1 MPNTYEGNMYF
12 FTFLILIYKKI
23 SRFIITITIYFAI
36 IKLEFCFVNYTS
48 INTEVQKYKDLCKV
62 Q

>member
-48 INTEVQKYKDLCKV
+48 INTEV
-62 Q
+62 

>member
-36 IKLEFCFVNYTS
+36 IKLEFYFVNYTS
-48 INTEVQKYKDLCKV
+48 INTEV
-62 Q
+62 